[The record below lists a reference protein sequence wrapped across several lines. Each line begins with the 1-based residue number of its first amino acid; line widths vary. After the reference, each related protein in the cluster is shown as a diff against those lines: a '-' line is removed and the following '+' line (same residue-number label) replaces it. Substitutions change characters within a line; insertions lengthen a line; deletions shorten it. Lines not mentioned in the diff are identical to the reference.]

1 MKIED
6 IIGFVNANPNSAFF
20 HTPSFYKEGKSYLF
34 SSPKQIVTANH
45 QSDLESAL
53 AEIDELLSTG
63 LKCYGYINYETG
75 YLLEEK
81 LNKFYNADG
90 KELLR
95 FCFYNENEV
104 TEFIDG
110 DIDFSYEDQID
121 EFEISNFRLNT
132 PKKKYVQAVQKIK
145 DYIADGDSYQV
156 NYTLKGKF
164 DFTGGA
170 GALFRSLLFNQSA
183 GYAALINNEK
193 ELIISLSPELFFKT
207 EAGRITAL
215 PMKGTEVRG
224 INNDN
229 DRIKAEQL
237 KSSEKD
243 RAENLMIVDLLRNDF
258 GKIAKYGSVKVEELF
273 RVEKYESLFQM
284 TSEISA
290 ELREDISLSRI
301 LKNIFPCGSIT
312 GAPKIRTMQIIKEL
326 EIESRGIYTGAI
338 GFADVKCSV
347 FNVAIRTINLN
358 RKTGKGELGL
368 GSGIVWDSDPE
379 SEYDEIL
386 LKSRFL
392 TEQMQPFKL
401 FETARIESG
410 QALLIDEHINRLKL
424 AAEYFMFMFDEN
436 KIKNAVAKKVND
448 LETSKKYRM
457 KLELDK
463 YGKLEI
469 ICADFPEPVEKVK
482 LKLSN
487 VKVSSENKFLRFKT
501 TNRGLYD
508 LEYEKALE
516 EEFFDVIF
524 MNENE
529 EITEGAISNIFIKKD
544 GVFYTPP
551 VSSGLLPGVYRQYFI
566 DRHPGTIQKILKLSD
581 LKSADEIILTNS
593 LRGITSVSG
602 LFLEDLGQTLFVSS

>member
-207 EAGRITAL
+207 E
-215 PMKGTEVRG
+215 P
-224 INNDN
+224 
-229 DRIKAEQL
+229 
-237 KSSEKD
+237 
-243 RAENLMIVDLLRNDF
+243 
-258 GKIAKYGSVKVEELF
+258 EE
-273 RVEKYESLFQM
+273 
-284 TSEISA
+284 
-290 ELREDISLSRI
+290 
-301 LKNIFPCGSIT
+301 
-312 GAPKIRTMQIIKEL
+312 
-326 EIESRGIYTGAI
+326 
-338 GFADVKCSV
+338 
-347 FNVAIRTINLN
+347 
-358 RKTGKGELGL
+358 
-368 GSGIVWDSDPE
+368 
-379 SEYDEIL
+379 
-386 LKSRFL
+386 
-392 TEQMQPFKL
+392 
-401 FETARIESG
+401 
-410 QALLIDEHINRLKL
+410 
-424 AAEYFMFMFDEN
+424 
-436 KIKNAVAKKVND
+436 
-448 LETSKKYRM
+448 
-457 KLELDK
+457 
-463 YGKLEI
+463 
-469 ICADFPEPVEKVK
+469 
-482 LKLSN
+482 
-487 VKVSSENKFLRFKT
+487 
-501 TNRGLYD
+501 
-508 LEYEKALE
+508 
-516 EEFFDVIF
+516 
-524 MNENE
+524 
-529 EITEGAISNIFIKKD
+529 
-544 GVFYTPP
+544 
-551 VSSGLLPGVYRQYFI
+551 
-566 DRHPGTIQKILKLSD
+566 
-581 LKSADEIILTNS
+581 
-593 LRGITSVSG
+593 
-602 LFLEDLGQTLFVSS
+602 